1 MRKIDPS
8 LAWKLVE
15 ERLANTTNERHRRN
29 LEVVIA
35 HSKAE
40 ATPDLEGL
48 MRTLVED
55 PQYHLWASGTDT
67 GPKGRDNV
75 RKYYTDFLETKTNI
89 LEYSVDRVVVDDDC
103 VVTEGGYRS
112 ICPGRYLDSI
122 GMSVDDT
129 SADYLLELR
138 LVVFWPCDDNA
149 LLRGED
155 SYSSGAGTLT
165 KLAPEDLPAEY
176 VQLVHT

>member
-55 PQYHLWASGTDT
+55 PQYHLWTSSTDT

-75 RKYYTDFLETKTNI
+75 RQYYTDFLDTKTNI
-89 LEYSVDRVVVDDDC
+89 LEYNVDRVVVDDDC

-112 ICPGRYLDSI
+112 ICPGSYLESI
-122 GMSVDDT
+122 GMAVDDT

-165 KLAPEDLPAEY
+165 KLAPEDLPADY